1 MRLHRTPTIGTVLG
15 SGLFTVGAVLLTAAS
30 IGAVLIPA
38 SVAVAARG
46 VARAAR
52 TARTAAFPLQRLG

>member
-1 MRLHRTPTIGTVLG
+1 MRPRRTLG
-15 SGLFTVGAVLLTAAS
+15 SVVGSSLFTVGVVVVTAAS

-52 TARTAAFPLQRLG
+52 TAAAVVGPTLRGPS

>member
-1 MRLHRTPTIGTVLG
+1 MPFRRTPTVGTVLG
-15 SGLFTVGAVLLTAAS
+15 SGLFSVGVVVFTAAS

-52 TARTAAFPLQRLG
+52 TARTAAFALRLS